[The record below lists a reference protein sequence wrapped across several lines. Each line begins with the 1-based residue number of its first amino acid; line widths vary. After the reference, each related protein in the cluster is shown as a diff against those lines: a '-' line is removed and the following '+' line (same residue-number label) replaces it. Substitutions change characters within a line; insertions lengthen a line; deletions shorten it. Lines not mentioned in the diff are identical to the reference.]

1 MDLKSVTAY
10 SGLAVLS
17 VIWGMAF
24 VAIKAVVT
32 ELSPV
37 NLALLRWFIAAVPFL
52 ILLPIIGR
60 PRVSLERKDVPRL
73 LIVAFAN
80 VAGYHIS
87 LYYAETTISAGMS
100 ALLTSLGPIFIA
112 ILSYMLLRESP
123 GRKVIAGLALAT
135 LGTVILSV
143 GSISINDLSSYAGIL
158 EALGTAFCYALF
170 TVLGKPLVHKYGSAS
185 TTILAGLLGTA
196 MMLPLL
202 SGSFVAQTE
211 ALSFDGWVGV
221 VYLAILSTVFGY
233 LMFYALVSRG
243 AVTRL
248 AIQLYLI
255 PVISVIGGALLLT
268 EGITPAVVVGGGL
281 MLFAVGITTWRGR
294 PAAPTQPL
302 KGKRP

>member
-1 MDLKSVTAY
+1 MELKSVTAY

-24 VAIKAVVT
+24 VAIKAVVV

-37 NLALLRWFIAAVPFL
+37 NLALLRWFIAGVPFL

-60 PRVSLERKDVPRL
+60 PKVSFERKDVPRL
-73 LIVAFAN
+73 LVVAFAN

-87 LYYAETTISAGMS
+87 LYYAETAISAGMS
-100 ALLTSLGPIFIA
+100 ALLTALGPIFIA
-112 ILSYMLLRESP
+112 ILSYLILKETS
-123 GRKVIAGLALAT
+123 GRRVVAGLTLAT

-143 GSISINDLSSYAGIL
+143 GSISVGDLSSYAGIL
-158 EALGTAFCYALF
+158 EALITAFCYALF
-170 TVLGKPLVHKYGSAS
+170 AVLGKPLVHKYGSAP
-185 TTILAGLLGTA
+185 TTILAGLVGTA

-202 SGSFVAQTE
+202 SGSFVSQTE

-221 VYLAILSTVFGY
+221 VFLALLSTVLGY
-233 LMFYALVSRG
+233 LMFYTLVSRG

-268 EGITPAVVVGGGL
+268 EAVTPAILIGGGL
-281 MLFAVGITTWRGR
+281 MLFAVGITTWKGR
-294 PAAPTQPL
+294 PSTAA
-302 KGKRP
+302 RPSSDK